1 MPYDNERETQGD
13 GNCFYNAIIDQIV
26 NNPRVAETLS
36 EEGRNCST
44 PKDLREKVIDF
55 IMKWPDALNHDTL
68 LLAKD
73 IMITAF
79 RERKNLPACYTQ
91 EGILQQY
98 LLPEQRECG
107 VFAEDF
113 IIQCTPT
120 FLGKDIYVISQG
132 TAKNR
137 QNQTKWLRIP
147 SYAGTKGPPIT
158 LASNQSTNSNES
170 GGEHFQSVIPRTTA
184 ESEPKVCRNCAK
196 KIKQN
201 IKSHLNQSKIDC
213 WNLYDKDLMCQEA
226 KAKAREK
233 SREKQARYDA
243 KNQSQIR
250 TKQANYKAEHREQN
264 RKRKADYNDKHRE
277 QNRKRQKVYNE
288 KNKEQIQKKQVKQKQ
303 AARAHLLKNQTALG
317 RLRAFRRLQ
326 RKGLSFV
333 CASCKRLWFEG
344 SVTKVNERS
353 SHLLKLLDM
362 DFKKEDQKYLCGTC
376 RKYLSKGQ
384 IPPLCFKNGLEIEA
398 MPKNLELTELESVL
412 CSKNI
417 LFVKIHTLPKSLWK
431 GSKEKVVNVPI
442 SSEDLKKTFDKI
454 TSFPRQPTEAGL
466 MPVFPVK
473 LKRKLCWKRA
483 YLKKMVNAETMVRA
497 VQHFKALGNP
507 LYQDVNINTDYIPE
521 FTCDEPQPQHSESEK
536 HTDNSLQENTSAE
549 PTEVQQSDENNEQ
562 LIPED
567 DSVDISD
574 DEDDRL
580 ASVKENQFEQAQHFV
595 MANDH
600 PESLCVTSSSVRAK
614 ELCVAPGE
622 GKIPI
627 NTMRD
632 ENWDVGGFPDL
643 HPSGKFGLHHERE
656 KKITA
661 KNYFLQR
668 LQNENPQFRK
678 SKPYL
683 FSAVYHCER
692 QQFEQRISLSV
703 QRGVM
708 KDGNLDELN
717 DAMSVFEEVK
727 GTPKY
732 WQKIRTDMIAKI
744 KQLGPFQFFFTL
756 SCADKRW
763 AENFV
768 SILTQLGHNVV
779 FQKSGCTGNIE
790 KDEVEAFVDGLPLK
804 DFIKE
809 NYPHDRDLHE
819 MVKDNVFTITK
830 VFDKRV
836 RNFIN
841 EIIRGKNS
849 PMRNLHYQYRIE
861 FQSRG
866 AGHAHGVLWLDL
878 SALDSDFPGIK
889 DIFKSIRTNS
899 PFDIDQISI
908 LRTFIDT
915 FISCSLQNKTVSQ
928 IVKEVQIHH
937 HTKTCH
943 KYGSKCR
950 FNFPKFPSEETIIAQ
965 PLCEDDFPTILDM
978 HKYQKDLESVLTKVR
993 HVLENMDHYF
1003 SHDTLF
1009 KEHLLAK
1016 VTLDD
1021 VLLHAEIGHDLESA
1035 RYKYYE
1041 ALRVTRTG
1049 KVIILKRTVQE
1060 MWVNNY
1066 NPEWLHAWDGNMDI
1080 QLCLD
1085 FFAICTY
1092 ITDYYTKDESGTV
1105 SHLLKAAKEC
1115 HGKSQ
1120 KEKMRALSQVFSTH
1134 RHVGESEAYYK
1145 ICPELHLSHSS
1156 IQTVY
1161 EHTGFPENRRIF
1173 LRRLLTKDEN
1183 GNALPDEEENEEN

>member
-1 MPYDNERETQGD
+1 M
-13 GNCFYNAIIDQIV
+13 V
-26 NNPRVAETLS
+26 HAENT
-36 EEGRNCST
+36 
-44 PKDLREKVIDF
+44 F
-55 IMKWPDALNHDTL
+55 
-68 LLAKD
+68 
-73 IMITAF
+73 
-79 RERKNLPACYTQ
+79 
-91 EGILQQY
+91 
-98 LLPEQRECG
+98 QR
-107 VFAEDF
+107 
-113 IIQCTPT
+113 
-120 FLGKDIYVISQG
+120 
-132 TAKNR
+132 
-137 QNQTKWLRIP
+137 
-147 SYAGTKGPPIT
+147 
-158 LASNQSTNSNES
+158 
-170 GGEHFQSVIPRTTA
+170 
-184 ESEPKVCRNCAK
+184 
-196 KIKQN
+196 
-201 IKSHLNQSKIDC
+201 
-213 WNLYDKDLMCQEA
+213 DK
-226 KAKAREK
+226 
-233 SREKQARYDA
+233 Y
-243 KNQSQIR
+243 
-250 TKQANYKAEHREQN
+250 H
-264 RKRKADYNDKHRE
+264 H
-277 QNRKRQKVYNE
+277 
-288 KNKEQIQKKQVKQKQ
+288 
-303 AARAHLLKNQTALG
+303 
-317 RLRAFRRLQ
+317 
-326 RKGLSFV
+326 
-333 CASCKRLWFEG
+333 
-344 SVTKVNERS
+344 
-353 SHLLKLLDM
+353 
-362 DFKKEDQKYLCGTC
+362 
-376 RKYLSKGQ
+376 
-384 IPPLCFKNGLEIEA
+384 CFKNGLEIEA

-841 EIIRGKNS
+841 EIIRGENS

-937 HTKTCH
+937 HTKTCR

-1183 GNALPDEEENEEN
+1183 GNALPDEEENDEN